1 MTNSCCKTILKSSKA
16 YFEFLKPLFDILL
29 NTPDLKSKGDKP
41 LKLTFEHQ
49 LNALIFFHLQNH
61 DSARHLIQE
70 LNEDEFAKEF
80 IAPDGGISRSSFCE
94 AINTRGLEQ
103 LQFVFQSL
111 SEQAHGSLKKEYS
124 DLGELIA
131 IDGSLID
138 SVLSMY
144 WADYRKNSKKAK
156 GHFGFD
162 INRGVPTK
170 VFLTKGNS
178 AERPFVSQILSPGQT
193 GVLDRGYQE
202 HKSFDN
208 LQDEGKH
215 FVCRIKRNTKKE
227 LIEANEI
234 EQDSYIFY
242 DAIVNLGGVKK
253 VKTKHPVRVVGY
265 KVEGVEYFI
274 ATDRFDLTAEQIATI
289 YKLRWKIETFF
300 KWWKQ
305 HLSVYHLIARSEYG
319 LMVQILA
326 GMITYLLMSIH
337 CNKKYNE
344 HVSIKRFRQLRIDIN
359 NELRNN
365 VANENYDS
373 SNNEINH
380 GKQLDN
386 NSEISAKT

>member
-1 MTNSCCKTILKSSKA
+1 MNNPLYKAILKNSET
-16 YFEFLKPLFDILL
+16 YFDFIQPLHDILEKV
-29 NTPDLKSKGDKP
+29 PELKSKGDRP

-49 LNALIFFHLQNH
+49 LNSLIFFHLQNH

-103 LQFVFQSL
+103 LQFVFQAL
-111 SEQAHGSLKKEYS
+111 SEKAHGILDNEYS
-124 DLGELIA
+124 ALGELIS

-138 SVLSMY
+138 AVLSMH

-162 INRGVPTK
+162 INRGIPTK
-170 VFLTKGNS
+170 VYLTKGNG

-193 GVLDRGYQE
+193 GVMDRGYQE
-202 HKSFDN
+202 HKAFDE
-208 LQDEGKH
+208 LQKEGKH
-215 FVCRIKRNTKKE
+215 FACRIKRNTTKNV
-227 LIEANEI
+227 IITHEI
-234 EQDSYIFY
+234 KSDTHVFY
-242 DAIVNLGGVKK
+242 DATVILGKHEK
-253 VKTKHPVRVVGY
+253 VKTKLPVRVVGY
-265 KVEGVEYFI
+265 KIEGVEYFI
-274 ATDRFDLTAEQIATI
+274 ATDRFDLTAEEIATI

-319 LMVQILA
+319 LMSQILA

-337 CNKKYNE
+337 CKEKYNQP
-344 HVSIKRFRQLRIDIN
+344 VSIKRFRQLRIDIN
-359 NELRNN
+359 NELRNKIMSQSY
-365 VANENYDS
+365 ENIEDG
-373 SNNEINH
+373 NRH
-380 GKQLDN
+380 KHKLDN
-386 NSEISAKT
+386 SAKT